1 MDGGTKNL
9 CAQIPIDL
17 HRKVREHQEQS
28 GKSREEGRTDTYAYD
43 KAGNLTTSKDAL

>member
-1 MDGGTKNL
+1 MEGGTKNL

-28 GKSREEGRTDTYAYD
+28 GKSLGEYMTW
-43 KAGNLTTSKDAL
+43 LITTFINPRRNRR